1 MKFER
6 RYSEIRAVQ
15 WDGGNLDEIKL
26 FLSSQEM
33 TNACSLRVL
42 ESPHNK
48 ARAILIVTMKL
59 TVGDN
64 PFEIIILPSSWLVKD
79 ARIGA
84 TKMMSDGEFVCE
96 YQYVPDVFTETFEE
110 AFRNVRF
117 Q

>member
-59 TVGDN
+59 AVNEN
-64 PFEIIILPSSWLVKD
+64 PFEIVILPSSWLVKD
-79 ARIGA
+79 ARSGA
-84 TKMMSDGEFVCE
+84 TKMMSDGEFARE
-96 YQYVPDVFTETFEE
+96 YQYVSDVFTETFYE
-110 AFRNVRF
+110 AFWRARF

>member
-6 RYSEIRAVQ
+6 RYNEIRAVQ
-15 WDGGNLDEIKL
+15 WDGSNIDDIKS
-26 FLSSQEM
+26 FLTFQEM
-33 TNACSLRVL
+33 TNACSLNVL
-42 ESPHNK
+42 ENPHNK

-59 TVGDN
+59 AVDEN
-64 PFEIIILPSSWLVKD
+64 PFEIVILPSSWLVKD

>member
-15 WDGGNLDEIKL
+15 WDGSNIDDIKS
-26 FLSSQEM
+26 FLTFQEM
-33 TNACSLRVL
+33 TNACSLNVL
-42 ESPHNK
+42 ENPHNK

-64 PFEIIILPSSWLVKD
+64 PFEIIILPGSWLVKD

-84 TKMMSDGEFVCE
+84 TKMMSDGEFARE
-96 YQYVPDVFTETFEE
+96 YQYVSDVFTEKFEE
-110 AFRNVRF
+110 AFRSARF